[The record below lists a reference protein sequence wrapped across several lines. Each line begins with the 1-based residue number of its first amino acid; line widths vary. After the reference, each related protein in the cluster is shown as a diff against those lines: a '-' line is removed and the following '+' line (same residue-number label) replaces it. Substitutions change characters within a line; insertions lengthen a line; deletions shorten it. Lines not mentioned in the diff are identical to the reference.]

1 MNYLRIKLQQAN
13 DDFDIFTDE
22 EIVNKLLSPIP
33 RGYTQNGMPLYE
45 NHPSCGFRVMPDGTE
60 VFKDLT
66 EDAGTGYNE
75 LTLIKKLEELDT
87 LNALKVKNNY
97 RQAYELLS
105 EDIRVNEVF
114 KEKNESL
121 EFYEMLEDKY
131 GIARKVAIQ
140 MKLASSHKS
149 FPDVEFIVPTINNDT
164 ILSLGFYHPN
174 KPNKWHYSG
183 GTKGSL
189 IVGFDQW
196 VYDPRPTL
204 ICEGQKDMLIARSK
218 GFNAICFTNGA
229 QALPA
234 FYEKYF
240 KDKVI
245 NIVYD
250 KDEAGKN
257 GSEKLAMFLKDCGA
271 SEIKIV
277 TSFQETL
284 PEKGDIWDYF
294 YTEKRSKDELE
305 ECINKT
311 LKFDSTAYLEASTKI
326 YSLLI
331 LNEAKNKEWLNKV
344 VQSDVQIVSED
355 STEYVIPD
363 YVEMLYFTYDK
374 KEDIEYVD
382 KGTFSIQAPTDY
394 LNLMQDKIKQDSFV
408 AKRGKL
414 GDEAGTLGA
423 TKFQSVRDMRIIS
436 RETIYWVDVEQLKN
450 MWDES
455 DNISSSNTMA
465 FCVGKKP
472 QVGKKYRIRYKV
484 LAHPLEKSKLVIMIE
499 NFVPYDD
506 FTQNFSL
513 NNTQKE
519 ELKVFQPSPIQSVKD
534 KMDEMYIQMK
544 GYVGEIMNWDIWAAT
559 ELVWNSGYEMMWG
572 GRPEKAV
579 LDIGIIGDAGT
590 GKSFTYDKLMKL
602 YKQGSKISSENATTI
617 AILGGST
624 SRSGGSKGYKTTA
637 GELAK
642 QDKGILFFEEFANL
656 SQEIMGKLNEI
667 RSEGKGKVHRVD
679 GTLQYDARLRYIFA
693 ANQQATVSKMSYFKS
708 GMIPIKEMFPKP
720 EQRRRFDFILAVG
733 DKKKSDDE
741 FGDVFNTFFFKP
753 ELPYPEEYYENRIKW
768 IWSRK
773 PEQIKIS
780 QQAYEAGKEF
790 SKDWWKNYW
799 TNEALFGT
807 DALQTLLKL
816 TRIAVAIAGMQFS
829 TEDGNDIIVTPEH
842 FRWAY
847 KEFWLKIYDNNVFK
861 IKEFADE
868 TSFTSKVTPSAITNL
883 QKIYNAHSVLLDE
896 LFKTVEPVAK
906 GMLEVYYGKDRDSLT
921 AVLNS
926 LLKLG
931 FIETKKDR
939 YDTTIKF
946 KGCYQKLDK
955 TTQNKDIQEEQAW
968 EH

>member
-1 MNYLRIKLQQAN
+1 MNYLRVKLQQAN

-22 EIVNKLLSPIP
+22 EMVNKLLSPIP
-33 RGYTQNGMPLYE
+33 RGYSDTGIPIYE
-45 NHPSCGFRVMPDGTE
+45 NHPSCGFRIMPDGTE
-60 VFKDLT
+60 VFRDMT
-66 EDAGTGYNE
+66 EDSGSGYNE
-75 LTLIKKLEELDT
+75 LTLIKKLENLNT
-87 LNALKVKNNY
+87 INALKVQNNY
-97 RQAYELLS
+97 RQSYELLS

-114 KEKNESL
+114 KKENMQ
-121 EFYEMLEDKY
+121 FYKMLEDKY
-131 GIARKVAIQ
+131 GITMKVAIQ

-149 FPDVEFIVPTINNDT
+149 FPDIEFIVPTINNET
-164 ILSLGFYHPN
+164 VLSLGFYHPN

-229 QALPA
+229 QALPVLYA
-234 FYEKYF
+234 KYF
-240 KDKVI
+240 KDRVI

-250 KDEAGKN
+250 KDEAGRT
-257 GSEKLAMFLKDCGA
+257 GSQKLAMFLKDCGA
-271 SEIKIV
+271 AEIKIV

-294 YTEKRSKDELE
+294 YKEARSKNELE
-305 ECINKT
+305 YCIDMT
-311 LKFDSTAYLEASTKI
+311 SEFDSTAYLEASTKI
-326 YSLLI
+326 YSLLT
-331 LNEAKNKEWLNKV
+331 LNEAKDKEWLNKV

-355 STEYVIPD
+355 STEYVVPD
-363 YVEMLYFTYDK
+363 YVEMMYYTYDK
-374 KEDIEYVD
+374 KEDIEYSE
-382 KGTFSIQAPTDY
+382 KGTFSIQTPTDY
-394 LNLMQDKIKQDSFV
+394 LNLMQDKTKQDVFV
-408 AKRGKL
+408 TKRGKL
-414 GDEAGTLGA
+414 DDESGTLGA
-423 TKFQSVRDMRIIS
+423 TKFQTVKDMRIIS

-450 MWDES
+450 MWDEEN
-455 DNISSSNTMA
+455 NISSSNTMA
-465 FCVGKKP
+465 FCVGQKP

-484 LAHPLEKSKLVIMIE
+484 IAHPLEKSKLVIMIE
-499 NFVPYDD
+499 NFIPYDD
-506 FTQNFSL
+506 FTQNFTL
-513 NNTQKE
+513 NEVQRE
-519 ELKVFQPSPIQSVKD
+519 ELKVFQPSPVQSVKD
-534 KMDEMYIQMK
+534 KMDEMYQQMK
-544 GYVGEIMNWDIWAAT
+544 GYVGEIMQWDIWAAT

-572 GRPEKAV
+572 GRKTKAV
-579 LDIGIIGDAGT
+579 LDIAIIGDAGT
-590 GKSFTYDKLMKL
+590 GKSFTFDKLMKL
-602 YKQGSKISSENATTI
+602 YKQGSKISSENATPI

-679 GTLQYDARLRYIFA
+679 GTLQYDARLRYLFV
-693 ANQQATVSKMSYFKS
+693 ANQQSQVSKMSYFKS

-720 EQRRRFDFILAVG
+720 EQRRRFDYILTVG
-733 DKKKSDDE
+733 DKGKNNNSEDDI
-741 FGDVFNTFFFKP
+741 FNTFFFKP
-753 ELPYPEEYYENRIKW
+753 ELPYPEYYYENRLKW

-773 PEQIKIS
+773 PEQIVIS
-780 QQAYEAGKEF
+780 PKAFAAGQTFAKE
-790 SKDWWKNYW
+790 WWKKYW

-807 DALQTLLKL
+807 DPLQTLLKL
-816 TRIAVAIAGMQFS
+816 TRIAVAVAGMQYS
-829 TEDGNDIIVTPEH
+829 TEDGENLVVTAEH

-847 KEFWLKIYDNNVFK
+847 QEFWVKIYDNQVFK
-861 IKEFADE
+861 VKDFADE
-868 TSFTSKVTPSAITNL
+868 VSFTSKITPGDITNL
-883 QKIYNAHSVLLDE
+883 QKIYNAHGILLDE

-921 AVLNS
+921 TVLNQ

-946 KGCYQKLDK
+946 KGCYQELDR
-955 TTQNKDIQEEQAW
+955 TIQNKKDIQETQAW
-968 EH
+968 EL